1 MQHYT
6 VHFIRKPLY
15 MLRVAPPPI
24 IRRANNCIYSIRYLS
39 HRYCYLPLSWKSWN
53 WFWVCCGWR
62 IYIYIY
68 IYIYI
73 CSYYSLWEWKNFT
86 WLALLSSGLIPL
98 NTVLFVKVTVAWI
111 FAKSPTLFLGAES
124 ITFPCSQGSA
134 TGPNYESDETTPHHY
149 VGHLHST
156 LSLFSTY
163 IKVVHAIN
171 SLGGFWLKLF
181 SQSRSSHSCYV
192 TSPCWFVYCNNT
204 YFFFCCGAA
213 TQRGTWPPHSWG
225 F

>member
-1 MQHYT
+1 MHTSQSLFNLTTALHVSGVTITHLQEHKTIVTTASGNRYT
-6 VHFIRKPLY
+6 VL
-15 MLRVAPPPI
+15 
-24 IRRANNCIYSIRYLS
+24 LS
-39 HRYCYLPLSWKSWN
+39 AAIVEELEPV
-53 WFWVCCGWR
+53 WVCCGWR